1 MGSGRK
7 SAFKQ
12 ALSAAHRHKSSATL
26 ARYRIALARLVFE
39 APSMGAATR
48 DVAAHDVAAH
58 DVASPYILLIEHKV
72 EHRLRVSGDRLQR
85 LGFEGRSGYGWL
97 VGPGAANK
105 FVGMLLYLDV
115 LIDNLGV
122 LALRDILISTTLQDC
137 AVEVSTFASALPKV
151 TMRVNGQCFA
161 STGLASAIARAPVP
175 AAAIISLARQAIIS
189 RVISLAE
196 EVIRTPLPVE
206 TCPPFVSARGW

>member
-115 LIDNLGV
+115 LIDNLGARRTPRY
-122 LALRDILISTTLQDC
+122 LDLDHPPGLRGRGQHIRERAAEGHYAGKRAVFCVHRLSLGDSARPSTRCGDH
-137 AVEVSTFASALPKV
+137 FASK
-151 TMRVNGQCFA
+151 
-161 STGLASAIARAPVP
+161 TGDY
-175 AAAIISLARQAIIS
+175 
-189 RVISLAE
+189 
-196 EVIRTPLPVE
+196 
-206 TCPPFVSARGW
+206 